1 MAISSG
7 DITLTTFGPAGFPA
21 PGEARATP
29 SLKYELLVQ
38 SGPTMR
44 ALLPGTAF
52 RPDENIPDELV
63 WRDTVPAADFEVS
76 ARGRLGT

>member
-1 MAISSG
+1 M
-7 DITLTTFGPAGFPA
+7 
-21 PGEARATP
+21 
-29 SLKYELLVQ
+29 Q

-76 ARGRLGT
+76 ARGRPGT